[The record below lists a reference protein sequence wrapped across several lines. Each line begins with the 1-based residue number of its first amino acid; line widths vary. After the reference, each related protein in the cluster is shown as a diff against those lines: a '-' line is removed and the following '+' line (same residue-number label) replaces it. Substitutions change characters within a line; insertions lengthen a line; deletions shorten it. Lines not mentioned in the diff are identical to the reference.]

1 MFTAFPSY
9 DRYRT
14 LRLADPLL
22 RGEDVFALQTALEFI
37 GNKPGAVDGVFGPA
51 TDRAVR
57 AAQAFYEIVVD
68 GLAGGTT
75 QTWLCR
81 SLAAH
86 VSAKYNLP
94 KGLLIGQI
102 THESGC
108 RVGNYSPQRADGSYD
123 AGVAQRNTA
132 HTPAKDG
139 FNMPLSVDALGVN
152 ERKYY
157 DKYAGVKDVR
167 RRWMLAAGA
176 WNAPAYASFIAN
188 EEGAHVPKNETAIVG
203 PTARFTLERY
213 MTAATLLLEL

>member
-1 MFTAFPSY
+1 MFDSFPSY

-14 LRLADPLL
+14 LRLASPIMK
-22 RGEDVFALQTALEFI
+22 GEDVFALQTALKFI
-37 GNKPGAVDGVFGPA
+37 GNDPGTTDGVFGAA

-57 AAQAFYEIVVD
+57 AAQTFYEIVVD

-86 VSAKYNLP
+86 FSAKHNLP

-108 RVGNYSPQRADGSYD
+108 RVGNYSPQRADSTYD

-132 HTPAKDG
+132 HTPARDG
-139 FNMPLSVDALGVN
+139 FNAPPSIDALGIN

-188 EEGAHVPKNETAIVG
+188 EEGAHVPRNEIATVG